1 MTSGVITVEL
11 VVVAMLL
18 GALWFFTSRR
28 TKGKAGEWMVGLALR
43 GLGSREYRVLNN
55 IYLPLPDGTTS
66 QIDHIVVS
74 RYGLFVIETKNYK
87 GWIFCDRDSKVWTQC
102 LSGKGYR
109 KPIKNTFPNPIRQ
122 NYSHLCAIENCTTI
136 PKVFMHPVVTFSGEA
151 TFKTNRPEGVCY
163 FGSVVSYIKSF
174 TKPIIK
180 DRQVDEIASA
190 ILEWQATLTKSQ
202 KANHVSN
209 LKRRHERLL
218 RVTDSSPR
226 CPFCGAPMVMRT
238 RKSDGGHFYGCSTY
252 PKCTGIVNIRERI

>member
-1 MTSGVITVEL
+1 MITVEL
-11 VVVAMLL
+11 VVVA
-18 GALWFFTSRR
+18 ALFGTVWFLTSRR
-28 TKGKAGEWMVGLALR
+28 TKGKAGEWVVGFALR
-43 GLGSREYRVLNN
+43 GLDSREYRVLND

-102 LSGKGYR
+102 LGGRGR
-109 KPIKNTFPNPIRQ
+109 KPIKNTFPNPIHQ
-122 NYSHLCAIENCTTI
+122 NYSHLCAIESCTSM
-136 PKVFMHPVVTFSGEA
+136 PKTFMHPVVAFSGEA
-151 TFKTNRPEGVCY
+151 AFKTDRPEGVCS
-163 FGSVVSYIKSF
+163 FGNVVSYIKSF

-180 DRQVDEIASA
+180 DRQVGEIASA

-209 LKRRHERLL
+209 LKRRHEGLSRL
-218 RVTDSSPR
+218 TDSSPR

-238 RKSDGGHFYGCSTY
+238 RKSDGGRFYGCSTY
-252 PKCTGIVNIRERI
+252 PKCKGIVNIRERV